1 MAKKK
6 SSGDAKKT
14 GASIVNR
21 RARFDYAFEETLE
34 TGIVLVGSEVK
45 SIFNGLVNLTDS
57 FCKIENGELWM
68 YEADIA
74 PYEKSSVFAPDRRRK
89 RKLLAH
95 KKQIETFERK
105 SLAKGFS
112 IIPSKVYFNARG
124 KVKVEV
130 ALGRGKK
137 QYDKRAQIQER
148 EQRRELDRELSR
160 RR

>member
-6 SSGDAKKT
+6 SATEEKKH
-14 GASIVNR
+14 GARIVNR
-21 RARFDYAFEETLE
+21 RARFDYDFEETLE

-45 SIFNGLVNLTDS
+45 SIFHGLVNLTDS
-57 FCKIENGELWM
+57 FCKVEKGELWM

-74 PYEKSSVFAPDRRRK
+74 PYDKSSIYAPDRRRK

-95 KKQIETFERK
+95 KKQIQTLERK
-105 SLAKGFS
+105 SLAKGFA
-112 IIPSKVYFNARG
+112 IIPSQIYFNTRG

-137 QYDKRAQIQER
+137 QYDKRAQIRER
-148 EQRRELDRELSR
+148 EQLRELDRELSR
-160 RR
+160 RN